1 MAQPTIASPQL
12 PAGAATRPAPI
23 RSVQP
28 GGGVCY
34 SIELA
39 CGRVRRWYLKRF
51 RKQYVAR
58 MATRRIGDTLG
69 APHEVLDPRDLKF
82 CRNQCTADWA
92 TADDPFAWR
101 ERIPLARWGLAEVQL
116 MGWPLAAAAVA
127 LAAWGWWIAALVPA
141 VLCGFLLWF
150 FRDPPRRVPSAAG
163 AVVAPADGRVAAIT
177 RLEYDEF
184 CGGPAIRIDIF
195 LSIFNVH
202 INRSPLAAR
211 VVAIEYRPGKFL
223 NAMRARSAT
232 ENEALWIGLEQ
243 TQAPYRKLSVTQVAG
258 LYARRIVC
266 ALRLN
271 EQIARGAKF
280 GMIKLG
286 SRTVLILPEEAGLAL
301 EVREGSRVKAGQTI
315 MARYDDPPGA
325 EVTPT

>member
-1 MAQPTIASPQL
+1 MPQPTIATPQSSIHSA
-12 PAGAATRPAPI
+12 PRPAPI
-23 RSVQP
+23 KSVQP

-39 CGRVRRWYLKRF
+39 WGHLRRWYLKRF
-51 RKQYVAR
+51 RKSYVAR
-58 MATRRIGDTLG
+58 MAALRVGDAHG
-69 APHEVLDPRDLKF
+69 APHEILDPRDLKY

-92 TADDPFAWR
+92 ATDDPFAWR
-101 ERIPLARWGLAEVQL
+101 ERIPLARWGLAEIQL

-127 LAAWGWWIAALVPA
+127 LAAWGSWIAALVPA
-141 VLCGFLLWF
+141 VLCGFVLSF
-150 FRDPPRRVPSAAG
+150 FRDPPRQVPNAAG

-184 CGGPAIRIDIF
+184 CGGPAVRIDIF

-202 INRSPLAAR
+202 INRSPVAAR
-211 VVAIEYRPGKFL
+211 VVDMQYRPGKFL

-243 TQAPYRKLSVTQVAG
+243 AQPYRRLSVTQVAG

-271 EQIARGAKF
+271 EQVARGAKF

-301 EVREGSRVKAGQTI
+301 EVRQGSRVKAGQTI
-315 MARYDDPPGA
+315 MARYDDPPSP
-325 EVTPT
+325 EDEPT